1 LKYVEYGVSTRVES
15 SRFQA
20 KSITK
25 EAESTAAIVVHH
37 LFGRTLVTLKIEKG
51 RVGFIE
57 PMLALAV
64 TKLPEGPAWSHELKF
79 DGYRALG
86 VKANGRVRLLS
97 RNGKDFTAR
106 FSSIARALEALLST
120 PERNYISASQ

>member
-1 LKYVEYGVSTRVES
+1 MCNKPQRLLCTTFLGGYV
-15 SRFQA
+15 
-20 KSITK
+20 
-25 EAESTAAIVVHH
+25 
-37 LFGRTLVTLKIEKG
+37 VTLKIEKG

-64 TKLPEGPAWSHELKF
+64 TKLPEGPAWSYELKF

-97 RNGKDFTAR
+97 RNGKDFTKR
-106 FSSIARALEALLST
+106 FASIALALEALPDET
-120 PERNYISASQ
+120 VIDGEIVA